1 MISEKEY
8 MELNIGDIVEN
19 KGNPDL
25 FLIIFKGKT
34 YSDREMITL
43 FNLHS
48 STFASSFKEDFKN
61 NFFKVDKKKE
71 IDPANP
77 ANEIINSL
85 IFNFIKYLKNNK
97 DAYDEIINNKNIKIS
112 KEILDMFTDEN
123 NIEKL
128 VIDTR
133 TNKKYSMMELET
145 IEGLNYVKLFRR
157 NIISVG
163 KMELESLYVPRYEF
177 TKYFENYKDEV
188 ENEEMNNFYNKE
200 CELKEN
206 CESVSF
212 IDSDRSAFEEKSVF
226 QKINEERKIRQD
238 KSKVIKSFN
247 LVRLDYDENNEDKI
261 EVFDINRFV
270 KFLEKIDDNELDKM
284 KYKLGNYKEILL
296 EQEKH
301 NRILKINSIY
311 ELKEEMEKISD
322 GFVFTNPKIGETYA
336 MLSPIM
342 DLFTVK
348 NIIDNRI
355 YGTYRTSIKLE
366 NGTDYIYMLKQDI
379 SMHKNMF
386 ERLVAFVNNEESN
399 KLIPNPYNILRIK
412 NSVKMGK
419 TYNLSN
425 NKIINIKDIE
435 ETDFQEL
442 KLIEK
447 EGLIHYV
454 YDYIPLNE
462 VSEMLVEE
470 IADKETKDIYYKE
483 KNDFLIEGK
492 NLIFYITDEERINL
506 MIYKINR
513 QYVYLKVKPFNY
525 NCDIVVRLPKKLL
538 IKNRNLFHNSYMF
551 GTL

>member
-238 KSKVIKSFN
+238 KSKMIKSFN

-284 KYKLGNYKEILL
+284 KYKLDNYKEILL

-454 YDYIPLNE
+454 YDYIALNE

-538 IKNRNLFHNSYMF
+538 IENRNLFHNSYMF